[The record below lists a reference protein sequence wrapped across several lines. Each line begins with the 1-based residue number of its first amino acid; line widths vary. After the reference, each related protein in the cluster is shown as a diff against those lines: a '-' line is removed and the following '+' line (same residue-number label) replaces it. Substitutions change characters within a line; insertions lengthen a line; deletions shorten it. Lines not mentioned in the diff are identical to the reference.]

1 MKIIT
6 FIGNFAKQNADII
19 YSSLYIQYIDV
30 IKNNDQFGISL
41 PTFIKIWKNFLPYIQ
56 KLTPHSDLCLKYK
69 DMRFNANFWSVEEKE
84 IKVLEWH
91 KHIKWAYKEREN
103 Y

>member
-1 MKIIT
+1 MCRCRII
-6 FIGNFAKQNADII
+6 N
-19 YSSLYIQYIDV
+19 LYLDNKYWDNCI
-30 IKNNDQFGISL
+30 NNN
-41 PTFIKIWKNFLPYIQ
+41 PC
-56 KLTPHSDLCLKYK
+56 DLCLKCK

-103 Y
+103 YK